1 MSIENPTNGSAEAVK
16 KSSLEQ
22 TVQIRI
28 RWWIDS
34 FIYENPDAPHNTET
48 YLKGLEQY
56 MKTIKEVAPDK
67 ENELLEVYSS
77 VAEKS
82 SEDVE
87 KFVLF
92 ASEKMTDFF
101 VANFSFEEIEE
112 WSRRGKKMLNRLI
125 EYNINDEKVEIHV
138 PLTLVGNAIE
148 LRSLFVDALSKLADK
163 CQNDPEFKDTKKVY
177 AQSWI
182 VYKVRKSLERLGFTV
197 VELNREN
204 RPVPR

>member
-148 LRSLFVDALSKLADK
+148 LRSLFVDALRKLAEK
-163 CQNDPEFKDTKKVY
+163 FQNDPEFKNVKKVS

-182 VYKVRKSLERLGFTV
+182 VFKVHKALEKFGFTIPPMF
-197 VELNREN
+197 L
-204 RPVPR
+204 